1 MTEAVAPART
11 GVVRPGTEAL
21 PLPARIHREPAQ
33 APEVDRRE
41 AARPSAGVARNAS
54 TEIAEPGSVAARSG
68 VREPRREYIVMIPQS
83 GEMAAGRS
91 TFTDGVLR
99 SMSAN
104 MTEQQ
109 RALTSERRGR
119 YVAYLTD
126 QQVEMYRNAGLNVI
140 YNAEVSLPQPVAG
153 QAATDEFRPEDA
165 VSNPTH
171 GVDQL
176 QQEPG
181 WTGAGVLVVIA
192 DTGIAEHPDLSTP
205 VLFDDVFTDPPED
218 PQSDGQGHGTHVSGI
233 STAIGDNETG
243 VRGVAPDASLAGAKV
258 LNDFGGGTFA
268 SVMAGIERAIE
279 WSQTEEWADRPV
291 VLNMSLGATASGDR
305 ENDPLAQLIN
315 EAVTVHGIFVA
326 TSAGNSGPGQGT
338 VGTPA
343 VAEHA
348 AAVAA
353 TDHWDTVDP
362 SDDEIASFSSRG
374 DPNGPPGQSD
384 KPDIAAG
391 GVFVNSTIPGGGYAR
406 FSGTSMASPQVA
418 GAAAV
423 LLGRAQELYDQGMF
437 RVAPRDLVRSGEL
450 LRIMQETAYDL
461 PDPEYADGAGDLRLD
476 AAAALMLERHSLLH
490 IVERE
495 TAFREIIDN
504 LQSDD
509 DQLDSRD
516 NVEILQAV
524 SELVEGVDR
533 AGDRIELMGRMRAIY
548 DDAAASLAPETNARI
563 SSVMEDLASEA
574 AFMLANEPELTTE
587 EAVNAWSTLVSWRTP
602 APEEVPAEPAE
613 PVEEIDEGAKVVA
626 ETEDADAGEG
636 AEAAEPSEGAE
647 NSVSLAARY
656 GDLTAAEATELL
668 RLFDTAAANLS
679 DADRIAFA
687 NIARSEVAGAEFDGW
702 DDLDQAIRAQAYGA
716 YQAIARAPADTESAV
731 ANLSA
736 YSELLES
743 DPELS
748 NRAKTRMV
756 TSAFTTAVAQAPME
770 MRYALASQYRD
781 WSSALD
787 ARAEFVIDMNPVVDQ
802 VLIDTIQTHATQ
814 GFSTAA
820 EALEMLQTAWTIHV
834 ADGERTNLEDGEF
847 YALLQRTIDA
857 SRQRFVQLE
866 AERQAFMA
874 GTIALLETIKPD
886 ATDAEAMAAWSQL
899 RVALSTRVNEALRR
913 GM

>member
-11 GVVRPGTEAL
+11 GVVRPSTQAL
-21 PLPARIHREPAQ
+21 PLPARIHRQPAQ
-33 APEVDRRE
+33 APEIDRRE
-41 AARPSAGVARNAS
+41 GARPDTGVARNAS
-54 TEIAEPGSVAARSG
+54 TEIAEPGTVAARSG

-99 SMSAN
+99 SMTAN

-140 YNAEVSLPQPVAG
+140 HNAEVRLPQPVAG
-153 QAATDEFRPEDA
+153 QAATDEFRPQDA
-165 VSNPTH
+165 ISNPTH

-181 WTGAGVLVVIA
+181 WTGEGVLVVIA

-233 STAIGDNETG
+233 STAIGDNQTG

-291 VLNMSLGATASGDR
+291 VLNMSLGASASGDR

-374 DPNGPPGQSD
+374 DPNGPPGQND

-495 TAFREIIDN
+495 TAFREIIAN
-504 LQSDD
+504 LEGDD

-533 AGDRIELMGRMRAIY
+533 ASDRIDLMGRMRAIY
-548 DDAAASLAPETNARI
+548 EEAAPSLAAETNSRI

-574 AFMLANEPELTTE
+574 AFMLANQSELSTE
-587 EAVNAWSTLVSWRTP
+587 DAVNAWSTLVSWRTP
-602 APEEVPAEPAE
+602 VPEEAPSE
-613 PVEEIDEGAKVVA
+613 PVEGESEEGSVGEEGDVA
-626 ETEDADAGEG
+626 
-636 AEAAEPSEGAE
+636 
-647 NSVSLAARY
+647 SLAARY
-656 GDLTAAEATELL
+656 ADLSAAEATELL

-687 NIARSEVAGAEFDGW
+687 NIARSEVADADFDGW

-716 YQAIARAPADTESAV
+716 YQAIAREPADTESAV
-731 ANLSA
+731 ANLGA
-736 YSELLES
+736 YAELLES

-756 TSAFTTAVAQAPME
+756 TSAFSTAVAQAPME
-770 MRYALASQYRD
+770 MRYDLASQYRD
-781 WSSALD
+781 WSSASD
-787 ARAEFVIDMNPVVDQ
+787 ARAGFVIDMNPVVDQ
-802 VLIDTIQTHATQ
+802 VLIDTIQTHSTL

-834 ADGERTNLEDGEF
+834 ADGERTDLEDGEF
-847 YALLQRTIDA
+847 YALLQRTIDS
-857 SRQRFVQLE
+857 SRERFVQVE

-874 GTIALLETIKPD
+874 GTVALLETIKPD
-886 ATDAEAMAAWSQL
+886 ASDAEAMASWSQL